1 MGLGAKPEGL
11 LVVPVARGQRH
22 SPEGKR
28 VGVWMPVQHR
38 RRLTNRTPEPD
49 RRDRRRS
56 ASRCPFLS
64 RADRPSPEASRA
76 KGCLALEGCS
86 PVAGGVRGRSRAVA
100 SVERSSAHV
109 VSNQRGRPI
118 LRAGGLA
125 GVAHPGWAPRRRA
138 SRRRGPALTPRSDR
152 IWLGIDDLSGQRYAI
167 VGRAPQTSSNVAR
180 TRSRAVATGLPG
192 VSLRTRR
199 PALHRSG
206 AIDCCH
212 TTGFRGH
219 ASPAGL
225 PTLAAFRGTMRA
237 FWSNWPQADPPSR
250 RGVPS
255 HALSEDE

>member
-1 MGLGAKPEGL
+1 M
-11 LVVPVARGQRH
+11 
-22 SPEGKR
+22 
-28 VGVWMPVQHR
+28 QHR

-152 IWLGIDDLSGQRYAI
+152 IWLGIDDLKRTKVCNCWTSPTNLLERCQNSVPRGGDRSTWSVVAYPKAGVASFRSNRLLPHDRISGAREPGGLANACRLSRHDASVLVQLAPSRPTI
-167 VGRAPQTSSNVAR
+167 PKGRAFTCV
-180 TRSRAVATGLPG
+180 
-192 VSLRTRR
+192 
-199 PALHRSG
+199 
-206 AIDCCH
+206 I
-212 TTGFRGH
+212 
-219 ASPAGL
+219 
-225 PTLAAFRGTMRA
+225 
-237 FWSNWPQADPPSR
+237 
-250 RGVPS
+250 
-255 HALSEDE
+255 